1 MKLSAVIMLGLST
14 LGSAQ
19 APTMFSPGHNPDEPS
34 DVPAASGPVPTSLQV
49 HDHGGAVCPSYY
61 DAFAMLN
68 PIRDGIKYVRHKRH
82 CDVQNRPGYT
92 FCQRMS
98 CSYHSAIF
106 VCNTDQTLP
115 VSPDCNVVAEYAQ
128 IVADS
133 CYQASLQGSAP
144 YITQGEV
151 FDALDWHV
159 YVGWSNC

>member
-1 MKLSAVIMLGLST
+1 
-14 LGSAQ
+14 
-19 APTMFSPGHNPDEPS
+19 
-34 DVPAASGPVPTSLQV
+34 
-49 HDHGGAVCPSYY
+49 
-61 DAFAMLN
+61 MLN

-82 CDVQNRPGYT
+82 CNVQNRPGYT

-128 IVADS
+128 LVADS